1 MKSFKRGR
9 GPSMMGGVVAVCMA
23 VFGLI
28 WTIMASN
35 ITKNPFGDMG
45 GLEGV
50 RGFGATG
57 TTGMFNTV
65 GSIFPIFGVVF
76 MVIAIAIAVYNF
88 KNATGKNRYSEFDIV
103 DGNEEPDPLNQ
114 RFGGQAYES
123 SEGSWQAEGPESRF
137 CPYCGAKAQ
146 AGYEYCNQCGKK
158 LP

>member
-9 GPSMMGGVVAVCMA
+9 GPSMMGGVVSICMA

-28 WTIMASN
+28 WTITASN
-35 ITKNPFGDMG
+35 ITKDPFGDMG
-45 GLEGV
+45 GMA
-50 RGFGATG
+50 GFGNFGMSG
-57 TTGMFNTV
+57 TFSTV
-65 GSIFPIFGVVF
+65 GSIFPLFGVVF
-76 MVIAIAIAVYNF
+76 MVIAIISAVYNF

-103 DGNEEPDPLNQ
+103 DGNEEPDPFNQ